1 MAHDSHAVTH
11 ARTLPA
17 DLSAPA
23 FVEGWK
29 SRAVIVTVV
38 FLVLT
43 VILAFLGQSQDGLGW
58 EHFMRAWVLGLM
70 MTFGWTVGG
79 LALLMVQY
87 CSGGK
92 WGLLLRRPLEAMS
105 RCLPVVVMY
114 WAVPAVSIYIGGIGR
129 KLYLWSQFPTEAD
142 TASALKAGLI
152 TEMQAHCIDF
162 KRGMLNP
169 NMFMIISVMCF
180 AIWFFYQRRLNK
192 MSMVRDSQGPETTPY
207 WIKKFE
213 NLSGPGIVVYALS
226 MTAAVI
232 YWVMSMDVTWFSSVY
247 GLLFLVGQG
256 YSVLALGIIV
266 SLSLSKA
273 EPFKTILRMTEQ
285 HDLGKLTFAF
295 VMLNIYLAFGQFLI
309 IWSGNLPEE
318 IPWYLDRI
326 RGHWGIIITLDFIF
340 HWLIPFSMLLSRD
353 IKRNKK
359 RLIRVCQWMIFA
371 KAFDLF
377 WLIEP
382 NFKDA
387 ARNLH
392 FSWGILEYA
401 TLPVAMSAFWIA
413 YFCIQLQRR
422 PLVQVN
428 DPHTAEILE
437 PEHAHA

>member
-1 MAHDSHAVTH
+1 MAHESQASTH
-11 ARTLPA
+11 AKTLPA
-17 DLSAPA
+17 DLGAPA
-23 FVEGWK
+23 FVDGWK
-29 SRAVIVTVV
+29 SRALVIGGI
-38 FLVLT
+38 FLALA
-43 VILAFLGQSQDGLGW
+43 VILAFLGQAQDGLGW
-58 EHFMRAWVLGLM
+58 DHFLRAWVLGLLL
-70 MTFGWTVGG
+70 TFGWSVGG

-105 RCLPVVVMY
+105 RSLPVVFVY
-114 WAVPAVSIYIGGIGR
+114 WLVPVIFVK
-129 KLYLWSQFPTEAD
+129 KLYLWAQFPTDAD
-142 TASALKAGLI
+142 TATALKAGVINEL
-152 TEMQAHCIDF
+152 QAHCIDF

-169 NMFMIISVMCF
+169 EMFVIVGLMCF
-180 AIWFFYQRRLNK
+180 IIWFFYELRLNK
-192 MSMVRDSQGPETTPY
+192 MSLKRDSEGPETTPY
-207 WIKKFE
+207 WIKKLE
-213 NLSGPGIVVYALS
+213 NFAGPGIVVYALT

-256 YSVLALGIIV
+256 YSVLAFCIIV
-266 SLSLSKA
+266 SIALSKA
-273 EPFKTILRMTEQ
+273 EPFKTIMRQTEQ

-295 VMLNIYLAFGQFLI
+295 VMLNIYLGFAQFLI

-359 RLIRVCQWMIFA
+359 RLTRVCQWMIFA

-382 NFKDA
+382 NYKDA

-401 TLPVAMSAFWIA
+401 TLPVAMAAFWVA
-413 YFCIQLQRR
+413 YFCVQLKRR

-428 DPHTAEILE
+428 DPHLVEILE

>member
-1 MAHDSHAVTH
+1 MAHSTH

-17 DLSAPA
+17 DLGAPPVVDA
-23 FVEGWK
+23 WRM
-29 SRAVIVTVV
+29 RALIVGVV
-38 FLVLT
+38 FT
-43 VILAFLGQSQDGLGW
+43 VIAAVLALLDHSIDHVL
-58 EHFMRAWVLGLM
+58 RAWVLGLM
-70 MTFGWTVGG
+70 LTFGWSVGG

-92 WGLLLRRPLEAMS
+92 WGLLLRRPLEAMT
-105 RCLPVVVMY
+105 RTLPLVFGYWVVVALSQTRLY
-114 WAVPAVSIYIGGIGR
+114 QWANHAIVDRDLQLGR
-129 KLYLWSQFPTEAD
+129 ITPDQVEA
-142 TASALKAGLI
+142 
-152 TEMQAHCIDF
+152 IDHAIKF
-162 KRGMLNP
+162 KHPMLNTG
-169 NMFMIISVMCF
+169 MFWIAGIICF
-180 AIWFFYQRRLNK
+180 LIWGFYTWRLNG
-192 MSMVRDSQGPETTPY
+192 MGLRRDADSPANTPW
-207 WIKKFE
+207 WIKKLE
-213 NLSGPGIVVYALS
+213 ILSGPSIVVYSLT

-256 YSVLALGIIV
+256 FSVLALSIVVVV
-266 SLSLSKA
+266 SLSRY
-273 EPFKTILRMTEQ
+273 EPFASILRTTEQ

-318 IPWYLDRI
+318 IGWYLDRI
-326 RGHWGIIITLDFIF
+326 RGHWGVIITLDFIF
-340 HWLIPFSMLLSRD
+340 HWVIPFSLLLSRD
-353 IKRNKK
+353 LKRNKK
-359 RLIRVCQWMIFA
+359 RIVRVCQWMIFA

-382 NFKDA
+382 NYKDA

-401 TLPVAMSAFWIA
+401 AVPVALVCFWLA
-413 YFCIQLQRR
+413 YFFTNLKSR

-437 PEHAHA
+437 PEHAAA

>member
-1 MAHDSHAVTH
+1 MAHDHNANTH
-11 ARTLPA
+11 SKQLPR

-23 FVEGWK
+23 FVDGWK
-29 SRAVIVTVV
+29 SRALVIGAIFSVIAAG
-38 FLVLT
+38 LALLDGSIEHVL
-43 VILAFLGQSQDGLGW
+43 
-58 EHFMRAWVLGLM
+58 RAWLLGTVL
-70 MTFGWTVGG
+70 TFGWAVGG

-105 RCLPVVVMY
+105 RTLPLVFAYWVVVAFSMK
-114 WAVPAVSIYIGGIGR
+114 
-129 KLYLWSQFPTEAD
+129 KLYLW
-142 TASALKAGLI
+142 ASPEMVDDGVKRGLI
-152 TEMQAHCIDF
+152 TPDQLEAIEHAIQF
-162 KRGMLNP
+162 KHPMLQP
-169 NMFMIISVMCF
+169 SMFWLVGVLCF
-180 AIWFFYQRRLNK
+180 AIWGFYAWRLNTLGLK
-192 MSMVRDSQGPETTPY
+192 RDADTLANTPF

-213 NLSGPGIVVYALS
+213 NISGPGIVVYALT

-232 YWVMSMDVTWFSSVY
+232 YWVMSLDPTWYSSVY

-266 SLSLSKA
+266 TILLSKA
-273 EPFKTILRMTEQ
+273 EPIHTILRQTEQ
-285 HDLGKLTFAF
+285 HDLGKFTFAF
-295 VMLNIYLAFGQFLI
+295 VMLNIYLAFSQFLI

-326 RGHWGIIITLDFIF
+326 RGGWGIVITLDFIF
-340 HWLIPFSMLLSRD
+340 HWLIPFTLLLSRD
-353 IKRNKK
+353 LKRNKK
-359 RLIRVCQWMIFA
+359 RLIAVCAWMLFA

-401 TLPVAMSAFWIA
+401 AVPVAMAAFWFA
-413 YFCIQLQRR
+413 YFSMQLKSR
-422 PLVQVN
+422 PLVQTN
-428 DPHTAEILE
+428 DPHLAEILE

>member
-1 MAHDSHAVTH
+1 MAHDTH
-11 ARTLPA
+11 AAPHANPLPA
-17 DLSAPA
+17 QLGVPA
-23 FVEGWK
+23 FVDGWR
-29 SRAVIVTVV
+29 SRAFVIAGIFAVV
-38 FLVLT
+38 AAL
-43 VILAFLGQSQDGLGW
+43 LAFLDQSIDHL
-58 EHFMRAWVLGLM
+58 MRAWVLGLM
-70 MTFGWTVGG
+70 LTFGWTVGG

-105 RCLPVVVMY
+105 RTLPLVFAYWVVAAFSMK
-114 WAVPAVSIYIGGIGR
+114 R
-129 KLYLWSQFPTEAD
+129 LYLWSLFPTAAD
-142 TASALKAGLI
+142 TAAALKAGVI
-152 TEMQAHCIDF
+152 SEIQAHCIDF
-162 KRGMLNP
+162 KRPMLNP
-169 NMFMIISVMCF
+169 TTFVVVGVICF
-180 AIWFFYQRRLNK
+180 AIWGFYTWRLTQLGK
-192 MSMVRDSQGPETTPY
+192 KRDSDSLANTPY
-207 WIKKFE
+207 WIKKLE
-213 NLSGPGIVVYALS
+213 NLSGPGIVVYSLT

-232 YWVMSMDVTWFSSVY
+232 YWVMSMDPTWFSSVY

-256 YSVLALGIIV
+256 YSVLALSIIV
-266 SLSLSKA
+266 SIALSKD
-273 EPFKTILRMTEQ
+273 EPFKTLLRTTEQ
-285 HDLGKLTFAF
+285 HDLGKFTFAF

-340 HWLIPFSMLLSRD
+340 HWLVPFSLLLSRD
-353 IKRNKK
+353 IKRNKR
-359 RLIRVCQWMIFA
+359 RLTRVCQWMIFA

-401 TLPVAMSAFWIA
+401 AVPVVMVSIWFAF
-413 YFCIQLQRR
+413 FCTQLKTRA
-422 PLVQVN
+422 LVQTN
-428 DPHTAEILE
+428 DPHLAEILE